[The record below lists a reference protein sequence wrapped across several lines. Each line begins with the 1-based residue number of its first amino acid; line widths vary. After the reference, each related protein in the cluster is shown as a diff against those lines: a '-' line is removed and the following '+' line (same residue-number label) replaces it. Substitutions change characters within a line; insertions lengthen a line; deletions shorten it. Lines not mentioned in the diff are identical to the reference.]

1 MVSSCTMSSCANL
14 FLRLAPPTRPCRVCD
29 EVSVPMN
36 NTCGSPTTCS
46 CTLESRSASS
56 LHLVDGR
63 AACDAFP
70 SVALA
75 CDANPS
81 VHSSTRRRRTVTRRM
96 QWRKDASEAATTT
109 SSTRVEGSRERQGRV
124 KCLLPMTWGV
134 TPLHNIVLCCVVWES
149 PQYRFGKRK

>member
-1 MVSSCTMSSCANL
+1 MGSSCRMSSCANL
-14 FLRLAPPTRPCRVCD
+14 FLRLAPTTRPCRVCD
-29 EVSVPMN
+29 VVSVPMN
-36 NTCGSPTTCS
+36 NTYDSPTAFS
-46 CTLESRSASS
+46 CTHESRSASS

-70 SVALA
+70 SVAFA

-96 QWRKDASEAATTT
+96 QWRKDGSEAATTT
-109 SSTRVEGSRERQGRV
+109 SFTRVEGSREKQGRV
-124 KCLLPMTWGV
+124 KRSLPMTWGV

-149 PQYRFGKRK
+149 PRHRFGKRK